1 MGQQRRNTSIYA
13 AVRKRCLFGSWGFLS
28 AGLKLSGQAAANYAL
43 SWAGLDNLAY
53 TFRTEEYAPAFVYQT
68 CSSRVEVR
76 YPHIKGDVLGKG
88 SRKGSRREPYLNDLR
103 DSPQRVGCDSFLMKT
118 KA

>member
-1 MGQQRRNTSIYA
+1 MATIRGRVFVMGQQRRNTSIYA

-68 CSSRVEVR
+68 CSSRVEDLALNVET
-76 YPHIKGDVLGKG
+76 PATNGGG
-88 SRKGSRREPYLNDLR
+88 S
-103 DSPQRVGCDSFLMKT
+103 SFLII
-118 KA
+118 A

>member
-13 AVRKRCLFGSWGFLS
+13 AVRKRCLFGGWGFLS

-43 SWAGLDNLAY
+43 SWAGLDKLAY

-68 CSSRVEVR
+68 CSSRVEDLALNVET
-76 YPHIKGDVLGKG
+76 PATNGGG
-88 SRKGSRREPYLNDLR
+88 S
-103 DSPQRVGCDSFLMKT
+103 SFLIF
-118 KA
+118 A